1 MTSYP
6 LTLRLRISANNKR
19 PFGVCQ
25 KSFTLPYLDSRELKH
40 CMGNGARCS
49 SFEHIVSPEI
59 WLILRFKTHIQTEV
73 ANVGIGEGKYFL
85 EVLEQVLGLGSITRD
100 KFFEIIEDM
109 DRKKLSSQEF
119 FKLLAIIERQGQ
131 TSS

>member
-1 MTSYP
+1 M
-6 LTLRLRISANNKR
+6 
-19 PFGVCQ
+19 
-25 KSFTLPYLDSRELKH
+25 
-40 CMGNGARCS
+40 
-49 SFEHIVSPEI
+49 
-59 WLILRFKTHIQTEV
+59 
-73 ANVGIGEGKYFL
+73 GIGEGKYFL